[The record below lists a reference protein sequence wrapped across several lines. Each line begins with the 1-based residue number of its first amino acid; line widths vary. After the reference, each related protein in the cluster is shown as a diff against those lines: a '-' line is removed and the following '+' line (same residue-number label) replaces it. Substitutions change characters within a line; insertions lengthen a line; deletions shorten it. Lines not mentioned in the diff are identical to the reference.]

1 MFTDTA
7 PVFWLT
13 LRQFFEGRSI
23 RVIALLAFVPVLL
36 GGIEIV
42 ASGSDADLRGF
53 LGPIFNELSIPTLLP
68 LIALI
73 LASTA
78 LGNEIT
84 DRTLP
89 YLALKPWGR
98 MRLVI
103 EKLVAT
109 IATGTL
115 IGIAFTFL
123 AWIALAV
130 AGSSADGELL
140 AAMFLACVLAV
151 AGYAAVFSL
160 LSLLITRVL
169 LAGLIYV
176 LFWESLL
183 ARFIP
188 GIRLLSVRHY
198 AQSAYA
204 RVLDDPG
211 VTISQQSALGTSIIL
226 LALLVLVCLLLSWIR
241 IRSMDL
247 D

>member
-1 MFTDTA
+1 MHADSA

-13 LRQFFEGRSI
+13 VRQFLEGRSI

-36 GGIEIV
+36 SGIEII
-42 ASGSDADLRGF
+42 ASGGDASVRRF
-53 LGPIFNELSIPTLLP
+53 LGPVFIELSIPTLLP

-89 YLALKPWGR
+89 YLTLKPWSR
-98 MRLVI
+98 MRLVL
-103 EKLVAT
+103 EKLIAT
-109 IATGTL
+109 VTTGTL
-115 IGIAFTFL
+115 IGIVFSFL

-130 AGSSADGELL
+130 AGSSGDGDLL
-140 AAMFLACVLAV
+140 LAMFLACALAV

-160 LSLLITRVL
+160 LSLLISRVL

-211 VTISQQSALGTSIIL
+211 ISVAQQSALGTSVL
-226 LALLVLVCLLLSWIR
+226 VLTLLVLVCILLSWTR
-241 IRSMDL
+241 IRRMDL